1 MSRAIVGLVGL
12 FAVTLGPSASG
23 QVPSA
28 RARALLDEARFDEA
42 VVAFDEV
49 LDLRDGLERED
60 VLDALLGRATA
71 RLALRDEAAA
81 ANDVGLLLAIEP
93 DVTLDRR
100 HPPSLH
106 RLVERAR
113 RTAPPP
119 LALHAAARGV
129 AGGVEIEVAHEG
141 ARELVRAVEIH
152 HDGGTGRW
160 QSARSGRIAVRADA
174 PVRYFVVAVGPGGAW
189 LATSGTQDDPRYV
202 APERAVVLE
211 LEPEA
216 DEAPRRRRWPVAL
229 GVIGGVLVAGAV
241 VALVATRG
249 GDDRTALGRPREV
262 TE

>member
-1 MSRAIVGLVGL
+1 MRRAFVGLVAV
-12 FAVTLGPSASG
+12 FVVTLFSSARAQAPSS
-23 QVPSA
+23 

-49 LDLRDGLERED
+49 LDARDGLERED

-71 RLALRDEAAA
+71 HLALRDEAAA
-81 ANDVGLLLAIEP
+81 ASDVALLLAIAP

-119 LALHAAARGV
+119 LVLHAAARGV

-152 HDGGTGRW
+152 HDGGVGRW
-160 QSARSGRIAVRADA
+160 QSVRSGRVAVRADA
-174 PVRYFVVAVGPGGAW
+174 PVRYFVVAIGPGGAW

-211 LEPEA
+211 PEPEV
-216 DEAPRRRRWPVAL
+216 DAPRRRRWPVAL

-241 VALVATRG
+241 VAIVATRG

-262 TE
+262 IE